1 MAQKPARD
9 GSSGISPPGG
19 GPGRE
24 KAVFPDA
31 DSLFRSFFQASP
43 IGIGFTN
50 DNTLLLANDAL
61 CRMTGYT
68 LGELL
73 GSDARKL
80 HCTEAEFDR
89 VRGAFAAGMDKG
101 VVSTLETVWV
111 RRDGTRMDV
120 LVGLAP
126 LDPGDRSRGFTF
138 TAVDITEGRRLE
150 RENSEQHQRLLSI
163 FDGIDEPVYVSDP
176 DSFRI
181 LYTNQKSRDVWGE
194 PGDLKCF
201 EYLQHRSS
209 PCPFCT
215 NGLIFGEWLGRS
227 YVWEFCNEVN
237 HHWYRC
243 IDKAI
248 RWPDGRMVRYE
259 MAVDVSDRKRA
270 EIEKERLTGE
280 LRQARRIEAIGRLA
294 GGVAHDFN
302 NMLQVINTYSELALS
317 RIDASDPL
325 HGQITEIA
333 KAGARSSSLVQQL
346 LAFARKQTIEPRILD
361 LNATISHMMSMLERL
376 IGEDV
381 DLAWVPGEGV
391 LRVSMDP
398 AQIDQI
404 LVNLVINARYAIE
417 GNGRILIETCN
428 AVFDE
433 EHCALHEGF
442 LPGRYAQLSV
452 SDNGCGMDESV
463 LENLFEPF
471 YTTRKQGRGTGLG
484 LSTVYGIVSQNS
496 GFINVS
502 SEPGV
507 GSVFRIYLPGRIG
520 ADPVPEEHRSAR
532 SGGGAETVLLVE
544 DEKAV
549 LRLVRSLLEALG
561 YRVVEASDPLEAVGE
576 AARYPDGIDLLL
588 TDVVMPGLGGRE
600 LWEKLVETRP
610 GLRCLFMSGY
620 TANAITHRGVLDE
633 GLHFIQKP
641 FSKDALATKLR
652 EVLEA

>member
-1 MAQKPARD
+1 MVQKPARD
-9 GSSGISPPGG
+9 ESSVSSAPGG
-19 GPGRE
+19 GPGRQP
-24 KAVFPDA
+24 AVFPDA
-31 DSLFRSFFQASP
+31 DSLIRSFFQASP
-43 IGIGFTN
+43 IGIGFTT
-50 DNTLLLANDAL
+50 DNTLLLANDTL
-61 CRMTGYT
+61 CRMTGYP
-68 LGELL
+68 LEDLL
-73 GSDARKL
+73 GSAARKL
-80 HCTEAEFDR
+80 HCSEAEFER
-89 VRGAFAAGMDKG
+89 VRGALTSG
-101 VVSTLETVWV
+101 VERGETSTLETSWV
-111 RRDGTRMDV
+111 RRDGSRIDV
-120 LVGLAP
+120 LVGFAA
-126 LDPGDRSRGFTF
+126 LDPGDLSRGFTF
-138 TAVDITEGRRLE
+138 TAVDITERRRLE
-150 RENSEQHQRLLSI
+150 RESIEQQQRLLSI

-176 DSFRI
+176 VSFRV

-201 EYLQHRSS
+201 EYLQHRSA

-215 NGLIFGEWLGRS
+215 NELIFGEWLGRS
-227 YVWEFCNEVN
+227 FVWEFCNEVN

-317 RIDASDPL
+317 RVEASDPL

-361 LNATISHMMSMLERL
+361 LNETISQMLSMLERL

-381 DLAWVPGEGV
+381 ELAWVPGEEV
-391 LRVSMDP
+391 PRVSMDP

-417 GNGRILIETCN
+417 QNGRILIETGK
-428 AVFDE
+428 ADFDE
-433 EHCALHEGF
+433 EYCAQHAGF
-442 LPGRYAQLSV
+442 LPGRHALLSV

-471 YTTRKQGRGTGLG
+471 YTTRKPGRGTGLG

-507 GSVFRIYLPGRIG
+507 GSVFRIFLPGRAVTG
-520 ADPVPEEHRSAR
+520 TVPEERRTGGH
-532 SGGGAETVLLVE
+532 GGGTETILLVE

-549 LRLVRSLLEALG
+549 LKLVRSLLEALG

-576 AARYPDGIDLLL
+576 AARFPDEIHLLL

-600 LWEKLVETRP
+600 LWEKLLEIRP

-641 FSKDALATKLR
+641 FSKDVLATKLR